1 MPPVCTIEQQ
11 GQEVFGKMEI
21 SGNEHLF
28 MSIVIFIIWIAYIYE
43 VVMFI
48 HRIRN

>member
-11 GQEVFGKMEI
+11 EQEVFGKMEI
-21 SGNEHLF
+21 SENEHLF

-48 HRIRN
+48 NRFRN